1 MYKFIQQII
10 NSRQGVDI
18 LLDLLIQCTII
29 NSHSQLS
36 SLLPNED
43 DRSTPWATRW
53 FNPTL
58 SQIIHLLTFS
68 PLLTQ
73 LQTSY
78 TGICSEVQHL
88 GKSSM

>member
-18 LLDLLIQCTII
+18 LLGLPIQCMII

-43 DRSTPWATRW
+43 DRSTPWTTGW
-53 FNPTL
+53 LNPTL
-58 SQIIHLLTFS
+58 SQIFIHLPS
-68 PLLTQ
+68 
-73 LQTSY
+73 
-78 TGICSEVQHL
+78 HL
-88 GKSSM
+88 C

>member
-18 LLDLLIQCTII
+18 LLGLPIQCTII

-43 DRSTPWATRW
+43 DRSTPWATGW
-53 FNPTL
+53 INPTL
-58 SQIIHLLTFS
+58 SQIFIHLPSHF
-68 PLLTQ
+68 
-73 LQTSY
+73 
-78 TGICSEVQHL
+78 C
-88 GKSSM
+88 

>member
-18 LLDLLIQCTII
+18 PIGLPIQCTIS

-43 DRSTPWATRW
+43 DRNTPWATGW
-53 FNPTL
+53 LNPTL
-58 SQIIHLLTFS
+58 S
-68 PLLTQ
+68 
-73 LQTSY
+73 
-78 TGICSEVQHL
+78 
-88 GKSSM
+88 